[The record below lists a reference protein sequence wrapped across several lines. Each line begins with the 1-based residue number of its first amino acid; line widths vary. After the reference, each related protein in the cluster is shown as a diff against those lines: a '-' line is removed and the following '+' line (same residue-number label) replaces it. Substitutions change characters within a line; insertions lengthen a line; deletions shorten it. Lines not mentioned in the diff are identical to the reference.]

1 MANFFEDIYG
11 LIVEPI
17 KTLGRL
23 TREEKPVGLALGF
36 FLVAQLLTGLLSTGS
51 GIDQLDYGAL
61 SQWGS
66 LEQLDQVLS
75 GLMAVMGLVV
85 LVLSLIMLFVQA
97 GLFSL
102 LAELLGGQANGKGLL
117 VGLAFSALP
126 GLLIATLI
134 AGINLLGFK
143 GIGLEVISG
152 LVLLGWTSFLQV
164 LSIREGA
171 AVTTGKAILIYLLP
185 VAVLFTGVIAV
196 VTALLVAVA

>member
-1 MANFFEDIYG
+1 MGNFFEDIYG
-11 LIVEPI
+11 LMVEPI

-23 TREEKPVGLALGF
+23 TREEKSVGLAIGF

-51 GIDQLDYGAL
+51 GIDQLDYSAL

-66 LEQLDQVLS
+66 IEQLDQVLS
-75 GLMAVMGLVV
+75 GLMTVFGLVV
-85 LVLSLIMLFVQA
+85 LVISLIMLFIQA

-134 AGINLLGFK
+134 AGVSLLGFK
-143 GIGLEVISG
+143 NIGLEVISG
-152 LVLLGWTSFLQV
+152 VALLGWTSFLQV
-164 LSIREGA
+164 LTIREGA
-171 AVTTGKAILIYLLP
+171 AVSTGKAIFIYLLP
-185 VAVLFTGVIAV
+185 VAVVFTGVMAV
-196 VTALLVAVA
+196 VVTLLVALA